1 MPRNPRVFAA
11 GLLLALLA
19 LGAACSDDEE
29 PNEVT
34 VEGSELAFA
43 IAEGELTPGINT
55 ITFRNR
61 GAIEHHMQI
70 FRLDPG
76 RTTQELVE
84 AFSDPAAPPPTWA
97 LPMGGVGILSTGL
110 DAAVTVDLREGDY
123 VLICFLGEEEGAPHF
138 LRGMAVAL
146 TVEGAEVKADA
157 PEEDV
162 TIIGIDFKFDVPETV
177 DAGEVTIRFNN
188 LGQTAHEMILAAVPE
203 GSTVSDEELV
213 AFFAAGDEA
222 PPPFEPF
229 PPPLLGG
236 CRRSSPER
244 ASSPP

>member
-1 MPRNPRVFAA
+1 
-11 GLLLALLA
+11 
-19 LGAACSDDEE
+19 
-29 PNEVT
+29 
-34 VEGSELAFA
+34 
-43 IAEGELTPGINT
+43 
-55 ITFRNR
+55 
-61 GAIEHHMQI
+61 MQI

-162 TIIGIDFKFDVPETV
+162 TIIGIDFKFDVPETI

-188 LGQTAHEMILAAVPE
+188 LGQTVHELILAAVPE

-222 PPPFEPF
+222 APPFEPF

-236 CRRSSPER
+236 VQAIIPGASQLATVNLER
-244 ASSPP
+244 GEYVLLCFIPNEEGVPHAGLGMVGRLRVQ